1 MSVKIRTATQ
11 SDLPVILQYIHDLA
25 KYEKAPD
32 EVELSLDDLK
42 DSLFGPNPQVFCLI
56 SEQDNETT
64 GFAVWHLN
72 YSTWLG
78 KHGIYLEDLYVD
90 PKFRGQGHGK
100 ALLQKLAQICI
111 ENGYKRLQWWVLDWN
126 ESAID
131 FYKSIGAQPM
141 DQWTVFRVSGSS
153 LRKLATEG
161 NQYGWQFKR
170 QQICPMIKA
179 FKRLF
184 ALLAGVLVIFGA
196 IKSVFNWLARS
207 ENDEY
212 EVWSDDEQ
220 REDAQVS
227 SEYIA
232 GACNIGKGEIRR
244 RQFVALIGI
253 FLTVSTATTLLAT
266 DQARSA
272 RFSIFL
278 PAMIFSVGF
287 IQSRKK
293 FCLAYGLAGTFNF
306 GKLGSITK
314 VQSAEDR
321 KADRKT
327 AISILTQATFLAVAI
342 TAVFFALPL

>member
-1 MSVKIRTATQ
+1 MSVKTRTATQ
-11 SDLPVILQYIHDLA
+11 SDLPIILQYIHDLA

-111 ENGYKRLQWWVLDWN
+111 EKGYKRLQWWVLDWN

-161 NQYGWQFKR
+161 N
-170 QQICPMIKA
+170 
-179 FKRLF
+179 
-184 ALLAGVLVIFGA
+184 
-196 IKSVFNWLARS
+196 
-207 ENDEY
+207 
-212 EVWSDDEQ
+212 
-220 REDAQVS
+220 
-227 SEYIA
+227 
-232 GACNIGKGEIRR
+232 
-244 RQFVALIGI
+244 
-253 FLTVSTATTLLAT
+253 
-266 DQARSA
+266 
-272 RFSIFL
+272 
-278 PAMIFSVGF
+278 
-287 IQSRKK
+287 
-293 FCLAYGLAGTFNF
+293 
-306 GKLGSITK
+306 
-314 VQSAEDR
+314 
-321 KADRKT
+321 
-327 AISILTQATFLAVAI
+327 
-342 TAVFFALPL
+342 